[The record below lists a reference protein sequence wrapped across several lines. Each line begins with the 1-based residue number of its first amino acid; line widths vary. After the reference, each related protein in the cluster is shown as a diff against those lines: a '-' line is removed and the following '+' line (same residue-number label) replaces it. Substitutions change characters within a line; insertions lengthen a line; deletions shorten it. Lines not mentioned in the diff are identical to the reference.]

1 MTAPKLRFKEFD
13 GDWGKKKFSE
23 QFNFHNTNSYSRAL
37 LAEQGEIMNI
47 HYGDIHTKFSMLFDV
62 KEEAVPFLS
71 SEIDTNKIAENQF
84 LQVGDLVIADAS
96 EDYKDIGKAIEVI
109 NLDNQKVVAGLHTY
123 IARPVERCA
132 IGFNG
137 YLMQTFEVREQIKKL
152 ATGISVLGISKTN
165 LGKVELKIPCLAE
178 QTKIASFLSNVD
190 EKISQL
196 TQKHALLSQYKQ
208 GMMQKLFS
216 QQLRFKA
223 DDGSEFGEWEITS
236 IKDAVSF
243 IKDGTHGTH
252 QDDPSSNLFLLSAKN
267 LQNGKIVID
276 DKDRKIN
283 QKEFD
288 SIYKNYKLQDGDI
301 LLSVVGTIGRVA
313 IFKDYY
319 ESYAFQRSVAF
330 MRFKKALTEFIY
342 QLFLAKDFQN
352 ELLVRQVVSAQ
363 PGIYLGDL
371 SKIDIKLPCL
381 EEQTKIANFLSAIDQ
396 KIEVVAQQI
405 QQAKTWK
412 KGLLQQM
419 FV

>member
-1 MTAPKLRFKEFD
+1 MSAPKLRFKEFD
-13 GDWGKKKFSE
+13 KDWNTVNLKNCIESIDSGWSPQCESYPANSSQWGVLKTTSVDWSGFQENANKKLPDHLE
-23 QFNFHNTNSYSRAL
+23 PR
-37 LAEQGEIMNI
+37 
-47 HYGDIHTKFSMLFDV
+47 
-62 KEEAVPFLS
+62 
-71 SEIDTNKIAENQF
+71 SEIEVKPYDILVTRAGPTER
-84 LQVGDLVIADAS
+84 VG
-96 EDYKDIGKAIEVI
+96 
-109 NLDNQKVVAGLHTY
+109 VVSVV
-123 IARPVERCA
+123 P
-132 IGFNG
+132 NN
-137 YLMQTFEVREQIKKL
+137 VRKKL
-152 ATGISVLGISKTN
+152 LISDKLIRIKSGKDNDSNFLGISLSSSKCQNQLQSKTSGLAKSQTN
-165 LGKVELKIPCLAE
+165 ISQKILLDVTLQTPSKAE
-178 QTKIASFLSNVD
+178 QDKIASFLSAVD
-190 EKISQL
+190 EKIAQL
-196 TQKHALLSQYKQ
+196 SQKHQLLSQYKQ

-216 QQLRFKA
+216 QQIRFKA
-223 DDGSEFGEWEITS
+223 DDGSEFGEWGITS

-276 DKDRKIN
+276 EKDRKIN

-288 SIYKNYKLQDGDI
+288 SIYKNYNLKDGDI

-330 MRFKKALTEFIY
+330 MRFKKALPEFIY

-371 SKIDIKLPCL
+371 SKIEIKLPCL
-381 EEQTKIANFLSAIDQ
+381 AEQTKIANFLSAIDQ

-405 QQAKTWK
+405 KQAKQWK